1 MLIARTPGALPL
13 PTVDALACSA
23 ALCSRIV
30 AEIDAAGGW
39 IGFDRFM
46 DFALYTPGM
55 GYYAGGAHK
64 FGAAGDFLTAPE
76 LSDVFAQALGA
87 QVAQLLALGAPQI
100 IEVGAGSGQLAA
112 DLLLELERRYRLP
125 ER

>member
-13 PTVDALACSA
+13 PTADALACSA
-23 ALCSRIV
+23 ELCSRIV

-46 DFALYTPGM
+46 DFALYTRGM
-55 GYYAGGAHK
+55 GYYGGGAHK

-76 LSDVFAQALGA
+76 LSDVFAQAHGA
-87 QVAQLLALGAPQI
+87 QVAQLLAVGGPQ
-100 IEVGAGSGQLAA
+100 LT
-112 DLLLELERRYRLP
+112 
-125 ER
+125 